1 MLAENLVEGEPRNA
15 ITFNTEVL
23 MEGLKVKIIVNGIVP
38 QCYQLNSDIVTQ
50 IYTLYHNDLFYYQ
63 NKKIS
68 NEQLTELTIHDY
80 NNFV

>member
-38 QCYQLNSDIVTQ
+38 QFHQLNSDIVTQ
-50 IYTLYHNDLFYYQ
+50 IYILYHSDLFYYQ
-63 NKKIS
+63 NK
-68 NEQLTELTIHDY
+68 
-80 NNFV
+80 